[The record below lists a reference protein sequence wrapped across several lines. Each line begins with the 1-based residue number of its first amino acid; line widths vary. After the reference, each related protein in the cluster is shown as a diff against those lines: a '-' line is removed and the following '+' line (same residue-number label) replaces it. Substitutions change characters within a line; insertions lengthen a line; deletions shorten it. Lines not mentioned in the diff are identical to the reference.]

1 VVTADQEEAITT
13 VAGRFGCSEDVE
25 ITEHPFELPE
35 GWVLVIMGRQKGR
48 LRSFGVSPAGVVK
61 TT

>member
-1 VVTADQEEAITT
+1 MVTVDQERAIEDVT
-13 VAGRFGCSEDVE
+13 GRFGCADDHE

-61 TT
+61 T